1 MEPPPT
7 FDPATPILSIRHR
20 LASIVNRELEKM
32 ERGEIEELSVQHN
45 DMLQQLTS
53 LYVSSSGSVTL
64 SESDPSNL
72 VPTQPDVSPVI
83 LVPSFVLSCSYWSI
97 CVGVITSCLV
107 CCPVRVP
114 RTMNLYLRP
123 SW

>member
-1 MEPPPT
+1 MEPPST

-72 VPTQPDVSPVI
+72 VPTQSDVSPVI

-97 CVGVITSCLV
+97 
-107 CCPVRVP
+107 
-114 RTMNLYLRP
+114 
-123 SW
+123 

>member
-83 LVPSFVLSCSYWSI
+83 LVPSFVLSLI
-97 CVGVITSCLV
+97 HI
-107 CCPVRVP
+107 
-114 RTMNLYLRP
+114 
-123 SW
+123 